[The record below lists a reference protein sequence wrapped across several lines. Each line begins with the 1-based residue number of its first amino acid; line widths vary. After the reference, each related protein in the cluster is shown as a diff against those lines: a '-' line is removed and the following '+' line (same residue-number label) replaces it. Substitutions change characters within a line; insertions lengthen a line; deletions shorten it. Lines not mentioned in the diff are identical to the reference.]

1 MRFYDPSSTPP
12 ERVDSQQLF
21 PKSTPEEACQRCLKL
36 GLLPS
41 VTSVLAILRQEHIE
55 KWKMGEAIR
64 NYQRHGNARMAVEEH
79 FSKDSK
85 ESQFGTRV
93 HDAVHRFTQ
102 NQPIEDEAALNH
114 ALPLIEW
121 LRENECQVLLSEAT
135 LACQKT
141 GTAGTI
147 DLLLRDKTQK
157 KILGDIKVVKM
168 SPRFEKIPP
177 LNYRCQLSAY
187 ERMLL
192 QQDPE
197 PIQRVSFYLASA
209 FGEDKIPQLTV
220 FRYKED
226 YYPEFQA
233 CLALWHAQYGPKY
246 EKPQKEEKQKHLPF
260 NPFDHR

>member
-1 MRFYDPSSTPP
+1 MRFYDPSSNPAA
-12 ERVDSQQLF
+12 RIDSQTLF
-21 PKSTPEEACQRCLKL
+21 PNCSAEEACQRCLKL

-41 VTSVLAILRQEHIE
+41 VTSVLATLRQEYVE

-64 NYQRHGNARMAVEEH
+64 NYQKHGNARMAVEEH
-79 FSKDSK
+79 FKTDSK

-93 HDAVHRFTQ
+93 HEVIHQFTQ
-102 NQPIEDEAALNH
+102 NEKITDKEALEH

-121 LRENECQVLLSEAT
+121 LHENKCEVLQSETT
-135 LACQKT
+135 LACEKT
-141 GTAGTI
+141 GSAGTI
-147 DLLLRDKTQK
+147 DLVLRDKRKQ

-168 SPRFEKIPP
+168 SRKFEKIPP

-192 QQDPE
+192 EQDPE
-197 PIQRVSFYLASA
+197 PMERTSFYLASP
-209 FGEDKIPQLTV
+209 FGDDKTPQLTI
-220 FRYKED
+220 FRYSED

-233 CLALWHAQYGPKY
+233 CLALWHAQYGKKY
-246 EKPQKEEKQKHLPF
+246 EKPKKEEHKKHIAF